1 MTRTMRKILPALC
14 SSERKWWRTLTARE
28 KLYTVYFLASLTLA
42 VGLADSSPTWAMF
55 LALLNLGN
63 SARMVKRVPTDKLEE
78 D

>member
-1 MTRTMRKILPALC
+1 MKRILPTLC
-14 SSERKWWRTLTARE
+14 SSERKWWRALTARE

-42 VGLADSSPTWAMF
+42 VGLADSSPAWAMF

-78 D
+78 

>member
-28 KLYTVYFLASLTLA
+28 KLYTVYFLASLTFA

-55 LALLNLGN
+55 LAMLNLGN
-63 SARMVKRVPTDKLEE
+63 SARLVKRVPTDKLEE